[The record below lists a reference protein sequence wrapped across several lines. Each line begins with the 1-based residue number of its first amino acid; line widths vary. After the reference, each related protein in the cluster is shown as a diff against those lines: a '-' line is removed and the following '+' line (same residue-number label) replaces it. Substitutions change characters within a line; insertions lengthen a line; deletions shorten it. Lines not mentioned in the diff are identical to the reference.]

1 MYSLTPLTTLVTF
14 LFLAFLPSLAYPPE
28 NAQWKERYPAYLPFP
43 LTELL
48 VSIAFSS
55 LSQILWTPIFSV
67 TSLFQSLYSF
77 EDTGYTTYITAISTT
92 LSCAVHTVSALVLR
106 VCSFATLFP
115 IVGNGSN
122 LAISTRNPVFHIVWW
137 TALGWSIAEATIGI
151 TRGYQAIGLYKEVLV
166 SGRRKSK
173 IGHSSQFEADNIPS
187 PRQGNENGKGKQVAS
202 SCDDVPLP
210 RRELNA
216 YGTLSNDQ
224 ATFSTNV
231 AIPGEREPL
240 LRKGSDL
247 SVITSSSFASLSL
260 HPSVAW
266 DNPAEQGDV
275 DSEESELQVQVDRD
289 IDHLLAFR
297 KREELEELYGMSF
310 IVSGYIPRVSR
321 FIEICRRKFQ
331 YSYLVFTDSTR
342 FYNHWAF
349 PSWLPQD
356 TYPCPPPTTPR

>member
-1 MYSLTPLTTLVTF
+1 M
-14 LFLAFLPSLAYPPE
+14 
-28 NAQWKERYPAYLPFP
+28 
-43 LTELL
+43 
-48 VSIAFSS
+48 
-55 LSQILWTPIFSV
+55 LWGPIFSV

-77 EDTGYTTYITAISTT
+77 EGTGYATYITALSTI
-92 LSCAVHTVSALVLR
+92 LSSAVHTISALLLR

-115 IVGNGSN
+115 IVGNDSN
-122 LAISTRNPVFHIVWW
+122 LAISTRNPMFHIVWW
-137 TALGWSIAEATIGI
+137 SALGWSIAEATIG
-151 TRGYQAIGLYKEVLV
+151 TTQGYHAIGLYKEVLV

-173 IGHSSQFEADNIPS
+173 ISHSSQFEADNIPS

-260 HPSVAW
+260 HPSIAW

-297 KREELEELYGMSF
+297 KREELEELYGMPF
-310 IVSGYIPRVSR
+310 IVSGHISRVSR

-349 PSWLPQD
+349 PLFLPLD
-356 TYPCPPPTTPR
+356 TYPHPPLNRQHLPSALTADPHKPFTSSQPAFSSFTSFSRYFMLRFSSQNLVFTPLYI